1 MGRRRPFNQ
10 FAALSLTPL
19 NPRKLL
25 MADSN
30 IIDMN
35 TAAPVALAGRS
46 AGNSTHMRADLVEQA
61 SNIITDPPLL
71 INVVSKRVRQLNM
84 GRSPL
89 IAVLPR
95 MGAADIALQEI
106 IEGKIVIENEEP
118 VEA

>member
-1 MGRRRPFNQ
+1 
-10 FAALSLTPL
+10 
-19 NPRKLL
+19 

-30 IIDMN
+30 IIDFS
-35 TAAPVALAGRS
+35 TATPVAMSGRP

-89 IAVLPR
+89 VTVLPR

-106 IEGKIVIENEEP
+106 IEGKVVIDNEEP